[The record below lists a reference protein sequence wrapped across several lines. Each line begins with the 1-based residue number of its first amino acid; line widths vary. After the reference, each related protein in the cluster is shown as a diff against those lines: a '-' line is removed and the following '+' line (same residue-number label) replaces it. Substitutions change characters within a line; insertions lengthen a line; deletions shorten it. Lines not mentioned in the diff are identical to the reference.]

1 MKREFP
7 LAPMVAVGAVIL
19 DGNRV
24 LLVRRAG
31 EPLAGEWSVPGGVVE
46 LGETL
51 AVALRREV
59 LEETGLE
66 VDPLAIVEALS
77 SIVVDP
83 PRVRYHYVVLDYLCQ
98 VAGGSLAC
106 GSDASE
112 ARWVRRQDL
121 GSGRYGLTKTL
132 LAVVEKAFEMRT
144 GRGG

>member
-31 EPLAGEWSVPGGVVE
+31 EPLAGERSVPGGVVE

-59 LEETGLE
+59 VEETGLE
-66 VDPLAIVEALS
+66 VDPLAITEGLS

-83 PRVRYHYVVLDYLCQ
+83 PRVRYHDVVLDYLCQ

-144 GRGG
+144 GRG